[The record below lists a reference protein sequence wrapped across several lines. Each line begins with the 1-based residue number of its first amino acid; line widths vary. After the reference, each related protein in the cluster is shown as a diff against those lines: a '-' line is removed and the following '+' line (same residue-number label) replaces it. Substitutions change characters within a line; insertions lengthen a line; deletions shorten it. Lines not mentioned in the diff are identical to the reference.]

1 MNLDYT
7 AVVIAILAA
16 ILSGMGTAIIAG
28 LRENKKEKI
37 RKSERD
43 QDHLKLEVKDLKIEL
58 YKIERELTEWKD
70 KYYNT
75 IQELILVKSELEE
88 TMLKLSYIDHHIDDL
103 ESLDREFLK

>member
-7 AVVIAILAA
+7 AVTIAILAA

-28 LRENKKEKI
+28 LRDNRKEKI
-37 RKSERD
+37 RRAERD

-75 IQELILVKSELEE
+75 IQELIAVKSELEE
-88 TMLKLSYIDHHIDDL
+88 TMLKLSFIDHHIEDL
-103 ESLDREFLK
+103 EALDREF

>member
-7 AVVIAILAA
+7 AVVIAVLAA
-16 ILSGMGTAIIAG
+16 ILSGMGTAVIAG
-28 LRENKKEKI
+28 LRDNRKEKI
-37 RKSERD
+37 RRAERD

-88 TMLKLSYIDHHIDDL
+88 TMLKLSFIDHHIENL
-103 ESLDREFLK
+103 EALDREF

>member
-16 ILSGMGTAIIAG
+16 ILSGMGTAMVAG
-28 LRENKKEKI
+28 FRDNKKEKI
-37 RKSERD
+37 RRAERD

-75 IQELILVKSELEE
+75 IQELIGVKAELEE
-88 TMLKLSYIDHHIDDL
+88 TMLQLSYIDHHIDEL
-103 ESLDREFLK
+103 ESLDREF

>member
-28 LRENKKEKI
+28 LRDNRKEKV
-37 RKSERD
+37 RRAERD

-75 IQELILVKSELEE
+75 IQELIGVKAELEE
-88 TMLKLSYIDHHIDDL
+88 TMLKLSYIDHHIENL
-103 ESLDREFLK
+103 EALDREF